1 MKSESEDY
9 KDEVS
14 LPLRLAWK
22 GAEALGNFAAFVQGR
37 GGNKVEVE
45 HKMEAGAV
53 VTGQDLLQRL
63 QLEYEKNYFL
73 SGDIDVSLYHPD
85 CLFAG
90 LFLSCLLVFSSLFSL
105 SDPFASFRGRE
116 RFRRNLSNL
125 GLFVLSYRCRLL
137 SLAQDPVDPNV
148 FRSCGRVKLQLNLP
162 WRPVL
167 AWPWRV

>member
-9 KDEVS
+9 KDDVS

-22 GAEALGNFAAFVQGR
+22 GAEALGNLAAFVQGR
-37 GGNKVEVE
+37 GGNE
-45 HKMEAGAV
+45 
-53 VTGQDLLQRL
+53 DLLQRL

-85 CLFAG
+85 CLFA
-90 LFLSCLLVFSSLFSL
+90 
-105 SDPFASFRGRE
+105 DPFASFRGRE

-148 FRSCGRVKLQLNLP
+148 FRSCVMVKLQLNLP